1 MICQGIKL
9 KQSIRGDV
17 ISTRKYL
24 DNTDYLVILLEQ
36 CKRQQLTCN
45 DDPYIREVVR
55 ARKLGCVLA
64 YGWQLDEIV
73 NVCTDPRENA
83 IFGVDPT
90 FNLGP
95 FNVTVTTCSNLK
107 VTDRASNVHQTIVGP
122 LMLSQKKAF
131 DS

>member
-1 MICQGIKL
+1 MRPCL
-9 KQSIRGDV
+9 W
-17 ISTRKYL
+17 
-24 DNTDYLVILLEQ
+24 
-36 CKRQQLTCN
+36 
-45 DDPYIREVVR
+45 
-55 ARKLGCVLA
+55 LA
-64 YGWQLDEIV
+64 IYEIV

-107 VTDRASNVHQTIVGP
+107 VTDRASNAHQTIVGP

-131 DS
+131 DSYNHFFRKIISLKKEPREILAFGTDGGKELFEAMRFNFPLAIHLRCFGHFKDD